1 MTNNPIDLIIQA
13 IKNFDIAALK
23 ELLDDDKPYQDVPKT
38 LFLEKIEKKF
48 NQAKGDDCHSFDD
61 VFFGICGSCNKGCEG
76 MTFLSHSGYY
86 LDLFIESKDGETADD
101 IYVCNKLTNFT
112 ELEKTM
118 DLGFSFRKD
127 EYYNFKPTAEYL
139 IIKKEYN
146 ALLAEITAIN
156 TPIKVDELK
165 NWYYNNFSYISK
177 TINGFGPFE
186 CFDYNLY
193 SDAYSLTSQI
203 ERVFEMF
210 QAQEQAT
217 ESLIDY
223 QNCKTERERLIW
235 FFKNQKHHYGST
247 YYEFPNHWK
256 TDSIISYRQKQV
268 ELELDIAGYEFV
280 MDYFLILD
288 KLYDELIEKYQ
299 PLPEH
304 FEASETGSITYSL
317 ENYLRLHNK
326 HLDVVKEY
334 GRKGY

>member
-1 MTNNPIDLIIQA
+1 MIEKITQA
-13 IKNFDIAALK
+13 IKNFDIASLN
-23 ELLDDDKPYQDVPKT
+23 ELLDDDKPYQDVSKSLFLKT
-38 LFLEKIEKKF
+38 LEKKF
-48 NQAKGDDCHSFDD
+48 NQAKKDDCHGFDD
-61 VFFGICGSCNKGCEG
+61 VFFGICESCNKGCEG
-76 MTFLSHSGYY
+76 MTFLSNSGYY
-86 LDLFIESKDGETADD
+86 LDLFIESKDNKTADD

-112 ELEKTM
+112 DLEKSM

-127 EYYNFKPTAEYL
+127 EYYYFKPTAEYL

-146 ALLAEITAIN
+146 ALLNQITAISK
-156 TPIKVDELK
+156 PIKVDELK
-165 NWYYNNFSYISK
+165 NWYYDNFNYLSK

-193 SDAYSLTSQI
+193 SDAYSLTSQV
-203 ERVFEMF
+203 ERVFEMSKV
-210 QAQEQAT
+210 QDQAT
-217 ESLIDY
+217 ESLIQY

-247 YYEFPNHWK
+247 YYEFPENWK
-256 TDSIISYRQKQV
+256 TNTIISYRKKQV

-288 KLYDELIEKYQ
+288 KLYDELIEKYK

-304 FEASETGSITYSL
+304 FEASENGSVQYLL